1 MLVEFQTE
9 EGMIMASALVVFA
22 TITGN
27 NEDVAD
33 IVTEAFED
41 LDVDVDEVEITQA
54 DPSDFADVDICVVCP
69 YTYDEGAL
77 PEEGLDFYEDL
88 QEMDLTGKIYG
99 VAGSGDTFYLDD
111 YNVAVDKFAAAF
123 DKAGATRG
131 AAPVKIDLEPDTD
144 DIKRLTS
151 FVGDLV
157 AKAGSMD

>member
-1 MLVEFQTE
+1 MLVEIETE
-9 EGMIMASALVVFA
+9 EGIIMASALVVFA

-41 LDVDVDEVEITQA
+41 LDVAVEEVEITQA

-88 QEMDLTGKIYG
+88 QEMDLAGKIYG

-123 DKAGATRG
+123 DKAGAIRG
-131 AAPVKIDLEPDTD
+131 AAPVKIDLEPDSD
-144 DIKRLTS
+144 DIKTLSR

-157 AKAGSMD
+157 AKDDSSD

>member
-1 MLVEFQTE
+1 
-9 EGMIMASALVVFA
+9 MASALVVFA

-41 LDVDVDEVEITQA
+41 LNVDVEEVEITQA
-54 DPSDFADVDICVVCP
+54 DPSDFEGVDICVVCP

-88 QEMDLTGKIYG
+88 QEMDLDGKIYG

-123 DKAGATRG
+123 DKTGATRG
-131 AAPVKIDLEPDTD
+131 ADPVKIDLEPDTD
-144 DIKRLTS
+144 DIKTLTK
-151 FVGDLV
+151 FVGNLV
-157 AKAGSMD
+157 AKAGTVD